1 MERNYFELSIQT
13 NKIVI
18 SLLYNRIML
27 SESDFFYYV
36 ALAIVCFIVLYV
48 IYITL
53 NFQNNIMESFSVG
66 GGKKDKK
73 EKKTK
78 EEKLAE
84 LLEEQNIVLEDSLK
98 IKENKDAYINI
109 LNEIRRKAHLE
120 RLKDLEKD
128 DDFTKNNRGMLKI
141 HLESIDML
149 ISFVEKE

>member
-1 MERNYFELSIQT
+1 
-13 NKIVI
+13 
-18 SLLYNRIML
+18 ML

-36 ALAIVCFIVLYV
+36 ALAIVFFIILYI
-48 IYITL
+48 IYISL
-53 NFQNNIMESFSVG
+53 HFQNDLIESFSLG

-84 LLEEQNIVLEDSLK
+84 LLEEQNIVLEDALK

-109 LNEIRRKAHLE
+109 LKEIRRKAHLE

-128 DDFTKNNRGMLKI
+128 DDFSKNTRGMLKFN
-141 HLESIDML
+141 LESIDML
-149 ISFVEKE
+149 ISFVENE